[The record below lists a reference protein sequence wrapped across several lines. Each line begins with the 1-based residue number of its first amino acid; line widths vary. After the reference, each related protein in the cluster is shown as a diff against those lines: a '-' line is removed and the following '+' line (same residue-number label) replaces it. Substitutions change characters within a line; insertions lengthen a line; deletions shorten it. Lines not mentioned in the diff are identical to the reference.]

1 MDASGILVFETPI
14 GPCGLAWGERGL
26 IGVSLP
32 EATAEAT
39 RARLL
44 RRFPEA
50 VGSEPP
56 PEVLDAKARILAL
69 LAGEP
74 ADLSPIVLD
83 LGRVGAFEQ
92 RIYDIARTIP
102 PGQTLSYGEIAARL
116 GEPQAA
122 QAVGQAMG
130 KNPWPI
136 VVPCHRVVGSGGK
149 LGGFS
154 APGGTRTKLR
164 ILEIEGALK
173 PEGLPLFG
181 GG

>member
-32 EATAEAT
+32 ERDAAMV

-44 RRFPEA
+44 RRFPDA
-50 VGSEPP
+50 TGSEPP
-56 PEVLDAKARILAL
+56 PEVLDARDRILAL
-69 LAGEP
+69 LSGEA
-74 ADLSPIVLD
+74 ADLSPIPLD
-83 LGRVGAFEQ
+83 LDRVGDFEQ
-92 RIYDIARTIP
+92 RLYALARAIP
-102 PGQTLSYGEIAARL
+102 PGQVMTYGEIAARL
-116 GEPQAA
+116 GQPGGA

-130 KNPWPI
+130 NNPWPI
-136 VVPCHRVVGSGGK
+136 VVPCHRVVGSNGK

-154 APGGTRTKLR
+154 APGGAKTKLR

-173 PEGLPLFG
+173 PETLPLFG
-181 GG
+181 G

>member
-1 MDASGILVFETPI
+1 MDRAGILVFETPI
-14 GPCGLAWGERGL
+14 GPCGLAWGEAGL

-32 EATAEAT
+32 EPDAAAV

-50 VGSEPP
+50 TGSEPP
-56 PEVLDAKARILAL
+56 PEVLDARGRIVAL
-69 LAGEP
+69 LSGEE
-74 ADLSPIVLD
+74 ADLSPIALD
-83 LGRVGAFEQ
+83 LDRVGAFER
-92 RIYDIARTIP
+92 RIYAIARAIP
-102 PGQTLSYGEIAARL
+102 PGSTLTYGEIAARA

-136 VVPCHRVVGSGGK
+136 VVPCHRVVGSNGK

-154 APGGTRTKLR
+154 ARGGGRTKLR
-164 ILEIEGALK
+164 MLEIEGALK
-173 PEGLPLFG
+173 PEGLPLFASS
-181 GG
+181 